1 MGMQTEHQPLASDVA
16 RGAALVWGTV
26 TTAILMLFASLAV
39 DLGRVMVARSELQA
53 AADAAARAGVNNF
66 QATRSASSAVS
77 AAVASASENRADTSS
92 VTLDPNLDVQIGIWN
107 DTTRTFT
114 HSPSPTPNANAVRVT
129 ARRIA
134 SRNNATTLTFA
145 SLIGVNSIDIERS
158 AIAIAAPPNSTT
170 VDVAGRSNA
179 FSGGQPDNTFLYD
192 PWGGEQVGPSLA
204 PSRLT
209 AFPLR
214 PGSTMTFDATGS
226 VTFQSWSGTWNGPEG
241 NGGPTSLMFPDNH
254 PGMGDI
260 IAPGMSLVAV
270 FIDDNNPSAFAGA
283 RPPRLDFSTPATQNY
298 TRLTPQLRQPF
309 FIGTGTNP
317 DGSKRSVVVPQG
329 ATRLFFGTMDAIA
342 WRDNAG
348 VFQVNIEQRGAV
360 VTTR

>member
-1 MGMQTEHQPLASDVA
+1 MQTEHQPLASDVA

-53 AADAAARAGVNNF
+53 AADAAARAGAYNF
-66 QATRSASSAVS
+66 QATLSPSSAVS

-92 VTLDPNLDVQIGIWN
+92 VTLDPNLDVQIGLW
-107 DTTRTFT
+107 DETTRTFT
-114 HSPSPTPNANAVRVT
+114 PSPSRTPYDNAVRVT

-158 AIAIAAPPNSTT
+158 AIAIAPSPNSTT
-170 VDVAGRSNA
+170 ADVAGRSNA
-179 FSGGQPDNTFLYD
+179 FSAGQPDNTFLYD
-192 PWGGEQVGPSLA
+192 PWGGESVGPSLA
-204 PSRLT
+204 PTRLS

-214 PGSTMTFDATGS
+214 PGATMTFDATGS
-226 VTFQSWSGTWNGPEG
+226 VTYHSPSGMWNGPEG
-241 NGGPTSLMFPDNH
+241 NGGSAALMFPDNH
-254 PGMGDI
+254 PGMGDL

-270 FIDDNNPSAFAGA
+270 FIDDNAPSTFAGA
-283 RPPRLDFSTPATQNY
+283 RPPRLDFSTPAARNY

-329 ATRLFFGTMDAIA
+329 ATRLFLGTMDSIA

-348 VFQVNIEQRGAV
+348 VFHVNIQQHGTV